1 MLAETRAE
9 LQDFQS
15 TSKDLEDEL
24 VKELERTERVQQELR
39 MKVAKAESEKDDW
52 KVVFYLLQLEIS

>member
-52 KVVFYLLQLEIS
+52 KVVFYLLQ